1 MTNEIYLN
9 HILGTNI
16 STNNK
21 LNTINV
27 GTNEFE
33 TNLSFAMSRYDFPE
47 IDTSYLKE
55 KGCNNAKELEILQEK
70 YHNSRDFLNEQVK
83 AKLRELNLEIYKNG
97 GSDIYF
103 LDKIDNLVN
112 DASVEDLNEFLEN
125 SKSDLLNLAKAG
137 KELMGKYL
145 DFTFEIQDMLAKM
158 ENFIKKLEEAMAKHE
173 YIEDVLLEEM
183 DKDDETKQ
191 SEMVLESAFKED
203 IKETADEKKPFVYG
217 YTDDTENKRIVSLVS
232 YE

>member
-1 MTNEIYLN
+1 MTTAIYSN
-9 HILGTNI
+9 STLGTNI

-21 LNTINV
+21 LNTINI

-33 TNLSFAMSRYDFPE
+33 TNLSFAMSKYDAPE
-47 IDTSYLKE
+47 MDTNYLKE

-70 YHNSRDFLNEQVK
+70 YHNSRDFLNEEVK
-83 AKLRELNLEIYKNG
+83 AKLRELNVEIYKNG
-97 GSDIYF
+97 GSDVYF

-125 SKSDLLNLAKAG
+125 SKPDLLNLAKAG

-145 DFTFEIQDMLAKM
+145 ELTFEIQDMLAKM

-191 SEMVLESAFKED
+191 SEMVLESEFKED
-203 IKETADEKKPFVYG
+203 IKETTDEKKPFVYG
-217 YTDDTENKRIVSLVS
+217 YTDDTENKRIVPLVS